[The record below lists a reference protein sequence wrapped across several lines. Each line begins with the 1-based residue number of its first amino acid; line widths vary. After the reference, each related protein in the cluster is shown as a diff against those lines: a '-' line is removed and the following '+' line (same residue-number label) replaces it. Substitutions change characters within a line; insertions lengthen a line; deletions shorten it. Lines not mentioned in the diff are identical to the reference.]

1 MYLNK
6 LLRIKYNMKKILLL
20 VFIFSANFIFAQFEI
35 DKVRNSEITKEEIY
49 EHIKYLAS
57 DKLEGRYPGSTGGT
71 LAMDYLS
78 KEFQTYG
85 LTPFGD
91 SSYIQPFDMITD
103 LRLGEE
109 NSLVISMKDKSTQ
122 YKTEKDWMP
131 LSYSSSGKMSG
142 YLMFVGYGIT
152 APDLNYDDYKGML
165 VEGKIVVIMTN
176 SPTSNSKDN
185 KFSSY
190 ESIYK
195 KIIRARDNK
204 AAGVIVISD
213 PTSDDNMPKLVY
225 SLASK
230 SSGIPVIKVKRE
242 YFENIFKDLKFDLK
256 KVQENIDKNLKPESF
271 ALTNYTANVS
281 VSLEQVKAR
290 TGNVLGYIEGSDPVL
305 KNEVIVIG
313 GHYDHLG
320 WGGENSLYEGKEKKI
335 HYGADDNASGTT
347 GVLEIAQKF
356 ASNKTAS
363 KRSILFM
370 CFTGEEEGLIGSA
383 YFTNSKLFGKLNI
396 VSMINMDMIGRMEN
410 DKLVING
417 TGTSSDWVKNLD
429 GINKNYNFT
438 MSYIPDGFGPSDQSS
453 FYAKNIPVLFFFTGL
468 HTDYHKPA
476 DTYDKINT
484 TGEEKVARYVY
495 DLVYEIANADKKPE
509 FTKVAESN
517 EKKQETGP
525 VKVYVGTIPDF
536 SSNEEGYKISGVKEG
551 SPAEK
556 GGIMAGDL
564 MIKFGTKEVK
574 NIYDYTA
581 ALGDYKPGDEV
592 EIIVKRNN
600 ETITCK
606 VILGKK

>member
-1 MYLNK
+1 
-6 LLRIKYNMKKILLL
+6 
-20 VFIFSANFIFAQFEI
+20 
-35 DKVRNSEITKEEIY
+35 
-49 EHIKYLAS
+49 
-57 DKLEGRYPGSTGGT
+57 
-71 LAMDYLS
+71 
-78 KEFQTYG
+78 
-85 LTPFGD
+85 
-91 SSYIQPFDMITD
+91 
-103 LRLGEE
+103 
-109 NSLVISMKDKSTQ
+109 
-122 YKTEKDWMP
+122 
-131 LSYSSSGKMSG
+131 
-142 YLMFVGYGIT
+142 
-152 APDLNYDDYKGML
+152 
-165 VEGKIVVIMTN
+165 
-176 SPTSNSKDN
+176 
-185 KFSSY
+185 
-190 ESIYK
+190 
-195 KIIRARDNK
+195 
-204 AAGVIVISD
+204 
-213 PTSDDNMPKLVY
+213 
-225 SLASK
+225 
-230 SSGIPVIKVKRE
+230 
-242 YFENIFKDLKFDLK
+242 
-256 KVQENIDKNLKPESF
+256 
-271 ALTNYTANVS
+271 
-281 VSLEQVKAR
+281 
-290 TGNVLGYIEGSDPVL
+290 
-305 KNEVIVIG
+305 
-313 GHYDHLG
+313 
-320 WGGENSLYEGKEKKI
+320 
-335 HYGADDNASGTT
+335 
-347 GVLEIAQKF
+347 
-356 ASNKTAS
+356 
-363 KRSILFM
+363 M
-370 CFTGEEEGLIGSA
+370 CFSGEEEGLIGSA
-383 YFTNSKLFGKLNI
+383 YFVNSPIFSKLNI

-453 FYAKNIPVLFFFTGL
+453 FYAKNVPVLFFFTGL
-468 HTDYHKPA
+468 HKDYHRPS